1 MVFTA
6 PGFRFSFLAFSFSFA
21 AGRFRHRRRGAQSLG
36 GCHPWLHRWGRNIPL
51 RHRRKRRR
59 HLPLQG
65 RPWCPV
71 FRRRADHW
79 SAALRDWGPGK
90 QTDEQCSSLRLFR
103 PRRRGGLWPPPF
115 SLFRSGDHR
124 SPLRLV
130 RRPVSTVWPTIVPPV
145 VLPPAG
151 EAPAKRVMREN
162 NGPQS
167 TVEISEVDS
176 VLPHLS
182 AALTSSPAGGGT
194 VLRVCPL
201 AVGAGVLDSPKP
213 PLCKGRWHP
222 ACYAR
227 WMTEGLFPRLR
238 CRGRSRAW
246 NVAAE
251 LGTSQ
256 QSLER
261 HAFLARRDVSRASGC
276 PRRPAH
282 ARVITGQKGSANS

>member
-1 MVFTA
+1 MLVPA
-6 PGFRFSFLAFSFSFA
+6 PAPF
-21 AGRFRHRRRGAQSLG
+21 
-36 GCHPWLHRWGRNIPL
+36 
-51 RHRRKRRR
+51 
-59 HLPLQG
+59 
-65 RPWCPV
+65 
-71 FRRRADHW
+71 
-79 SAALRDWGPGK
+79 
-90 QTDEQCSSLRLFR
+90 
-103 PRRRGGLWPPPF
+103 RRRGGLWPPPF
-115 SLFRSGDHR
+115 GLFRSGDHR

-194 VLRVCPL
+194 VLRVSPL

-227 WMTEGLFPRLR
+227 WMTEGVFPRLR
-238 CRGRSRAW
+238 CRGR
-246 NVAAE
+246 AE

-261 HAFLARRDVSRASGC
+261 RSIAWNVTRFSRVGMFLARRDALGG
-276 PRRPAH
+276 PRTP
-282 ARVITGQKGSANS
+282 GS

>member
-162 NGPQS
+162 DRSQS
-167 TVEISEVDS
+167 AVKIGEVGS

-182 AALTSSPAGGGT
+182 AALTSSPLGEEQT
-194 VLRVCPL
+194 PP
-201 AVGAGVLDSPKP
+201 SPPQAAATP
-213 PLCKGRWHP
+213 PLSG
-222 ACYAR
+222 
-227 WMTEGLFPRLR
+227 
-238 CRGRSRAW
+238 
-246 NVAAE
+246 AAN
-251 LGTSQ
+251 
-256 QSLER
+256 
-261 HAFLARRDVSRASGC
+261 VSR
-276 PRRPAH
+276 RRGSS
-282 ARVITGQKGSANS
+282 TYSEGGQKAALRLQTKSFSVVANQ